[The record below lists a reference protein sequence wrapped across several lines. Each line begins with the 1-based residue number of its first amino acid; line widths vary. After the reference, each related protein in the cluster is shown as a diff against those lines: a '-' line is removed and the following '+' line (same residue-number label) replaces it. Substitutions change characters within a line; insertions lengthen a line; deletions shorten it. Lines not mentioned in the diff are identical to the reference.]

1 VSDAVTIVGIVTP
14 AAVGVAGLWIQAR
27 RERELRR
34 EQARD
39 ERVKQL
45 SEVLDE
51 GGQAITEALFACD
64 RRRAAPPD
72 QLQATGEAFDRKV
85 ERVFLVEDRIA
96 IRLGT
101 GAPALGSYQTAA
113 RELNGLSKLLYEAQG
128 QVLTE
133 EQMSTADHGKA
144 EVERAQG
151 EFFDRA
157 RLWLGVSE
165 RPRRW
170 GKRQRLQELQELSGL
185 ASESITEALFAFD
198 RRRAAVSS
206 RRSVTGKA
214 FDASV
219 ERVQLMEN
227 RLAIRLAENDQ
238 AAVSYR
244 RAVRGLQDLS
254 RLAYEA
260 HGEELTA
267 EGVEPLR
274 AEVESAQR
282 DFIACA
288 RGA

>member
-34 EQARD
+34 EQTRD

-51 GGQAITEALFACD
+51 AGQAITEALFACD

-113 RELNGLSKLLYEAQG
+113 RELNDLSKLLYEAQG
-128 QVLTE
+128 QKLTE
-133 EQMSTADHGKA
+133 EQTSTADQGKA
-144 EVERAQG
+144 EVERAQR

-170 GKRQRLQELQELSGL
+170 GKRQRLRELQELSGL

-244 RAVRGLQDLS
+244 RAVRGLQHLS
-254 RLAYEA
+254 RLVYES

-267 EGVEPLR
+267 ERVEPLR
-274 AEVESAQR
+274 AEVENAQR
-282 DFIACA
+282 DFIARA